1 MKIIE
6 LECPQCSW
14 TANVTK
20 DNNTCRCGYVF
31 PISDPSIFDRKT
43 STPPPE
49 LYKDILITTETVLD
63 GYVITKRIDV
73 LGSEYVSGINVFR
86 EDFLRAT
93 DFFGGRS
100 ETLQNE
106 FIKMRRS
113 CLDDLRRQ
121 ASSLGANAIIGIDFQ
136 YANLSREAFMMLVAA
151 TGTAVVVE
159 KANVS
164 VSKAAPHK

>member
-1 MKIIE
+1 MMIE
-6 LECPQCSW
+6 LECPQCFW

-31 PISDPSIFDRKT
+31 QISDPSVFDRKD
-43 STPPPE
+43 SVPPPD
-49 LYKDILITTETVLD
+49 LSKQVLITTETVLD
-63 GYVITKRIDV
+63 GYTITKRIDV

-86 EDFLRAT
+86 EDFLNAT
-93 DFFGGRS
+93 NFFGGRS

-106 FIKMRRS
+106 LIKMRRS

-121 ASSLGANAIIGIDFQ
+121 AYSLGANAVIGIDFQ
-136 YANLSREAFMMLVAA
+136 YTNLAGNGFMMLVVA

-159 KANVS
+159 RRGTAWIDQS
-164 VSKAAPHK
+164 